1 MALFSHATK
10 RLAAL
15 SLFFAMIIQPMVLA
29 QQAPLELDLD
39 GEITARCEI
48 LGFGS
53 DGRAI
58 DLASGGAQTF
68 DFDISCNLPMQL
80 ELSSANGALV
90 NEELEKL
97 ANGSSEWSARM
108 PYDATITV
116 DSIGL
121 REATSSD
128 AMANGVIYRSGSAI
142 PFDTS
147 GQLVVE
153 PRDDGASYP
162 AGRYRDVISI
172 TVFPEGGAG
181 V

>member
-1 MALFSHATK
+1 MLIAQKVSMLMMTFCCAG
-10 RLAAL
+10 LVFVDAP
-15 SLFFAMIIQPMVLA
+15 AMA
-29 QQAPLELDLD
+29 QQAPLELDLQ
-39 GEITARCEI
+39 GEITARCEV
-48 LGFGS
+48 LGFGTASGPVDLS
-53 DGRAI
+53 DG
-58 DLASGGAQTF
+58 GTQTF

-97 ANGSSEWSARM
+97 AIGNSDWSVRM

-116 DSIGL
+116 DSVGL
-121 REATSSD
+121 REATTSD
-128 AMANGVIYRSGSAI
+128 AMASGVIYRSGSAI

-153 PRDDGASYP
+153 PRDDGARYP

-181 V
+181 A

>member
-1 MALFSHATK
+1 MPIAPKAIYT
-10 RLAAL
+10 LAAAGVFL
-15 SLFFAMIIQPMVLA
+15 TVFSQPLVVA
-29 QQAPLELDLD
+29 QQAPLELDLE
-39 GEITARCEI
+39 GEISARCEV
-48 LGFGS
+48 LGFGATTGS
-53 DGRAI
+53 V
-58 DLASGGAQTF
+58 DLAAGGTQTF

-90 NEELEKL
+90 NDELQKL
-97 ANGSSEWSARM
+97 ASGNSAWSASM
-108 PYDATITV
+108 PYNATITV

-121 REATSSD
+121 REATNSD

-153 PRDDGASYP
+153 PRPGGASYP

>member
-1 MALFSHATK
+1 MLVSFKRCFQLAILTGIVATQ
-10 RLAAL
+10 A
-15 SLFFAMIIQPMVLA
+15 QPSATA
-29 QQAPLELDLD
+29 QQSPLELDLE
-39 GEITARCEI
+39 GEITASCEV

-53 DGRAI
+53 NGRAI
-58 DLASGGAQTF
+58 DLVAGGVQTF

-90 NEELEKL
+90 NEELEKIVT
-97 ANGSSEWSARM
+97 GSSDWSARM
-108 PYDATITV
+108 PYDAAITV

-121 REATSSD
+121 RETTTSD
-128 AMANGVIYRSGSAI
+128 IMANGVIYRSGSEI

-153 PRDDGASYP
+153 PRDDGALYP

>member
-1 MALFSHATK
+1 MPLTSSAIYRIVGLYCLGTVLGPS
-10 RLAAL
+10 AA
-15 SLFFAMIIQPMVLA
+15 AA
-29 QQAPLELDLD
+29 QQAPLELDLE
-39 GEITARCEI
+39 GEITARCEV

-53 DGRAI
+53 NGGPV
-58 DLASGGAQTF
+58 DLASGGTQTF

-97 ANGSSEWSARM
+97 ANGSSDWSARM

-121 REATSSD
+121 RETTTSD
-128 AMANGVIYRSGSAI
+128 AMTNGVIYRSGSAI
-142 PFDTS
+142 PFDTG

-153 PRDDGASYP
+153 PRDDGARYP
-162 AGRYRDVISI
+162 AGQYRDVISI

>member
-1 MALFSHATK
+1 MDRRHFDCVKLIGAFLLVTPILQSQVA
-10 RLAAL
+10 
-15 SLFFAMIIQPMVLA
+15 A
-29 QQAPLELDLD
+29 QQAPLDLDLE
-39 GEITARCEI
+39 GEITARCEV

-53 DGRAI
+53 GSNAI
-58 DLASGGAQTF
+58 DLASTSTQSF

-90 NEELEKL
+90 NEQLDQL
-97 ANGSSEWSARM
+97 ASAGSDWSVRM

-121 REATSSD
+121 REATTSD
-128 AMANGVIYRSGSAI
+128 AMANGVIYRSGGNI

-153 PRDDGASYP
+153 PRVDGALYP
-162 AGRYRDVISI
+162 AGTYRDVISI
-172 TVFPEGGAG
+172 TVFPEDGAG

>member
-1 MALFSHATK
+1 MPFSSRKISRFASS
-10 RLAAL
+10 LGLIVIL
-15 SLFFAMIIQPMVLA
+15 SQPSVHA
-29 QQAPLELDLD
+29 QQAPLQLDLE
-39 GEITARCEI
+39 GEITARCEV

-53 DGRAI
+53 ASSAI
-58 DLASGGAQTF
+58 DLAAGGTQTF

-90 NEELEKL
+90 NKELDQL
-97 ANGSSEWSARM
+97 ANGSSDWSTRM

-116 DSIGL
+116 DSIDL
-121 REATSSD
+121 RDTTTSD
-128 AMANGVIYRSGSAI
+128 AMADGVIYRSGSAI

-153 PRDDGASYP
+153 PRDDGARYP
-162 AGRYRDVISI
+162 AGQYRDVISI